1 MKRFLLLTLVLAATT
16 LSAYAQFTF
25 TSLDFPGGTKTTA
38 RGINNR
44 GSIVG
49 SYRIDPPRHALAI
62 RHGHFVPLAGSGPLG
77 ANFSEAFKINDHGD
91 VVGDYDDGVTHG
103 FLLHKGVLTTLDF
116 PGADATIAFGIN
128 DSGVVVGEWDLLD
141 AQGNLL
147 AYHGFLWK
155 NRAFSDVNFP
165 GSADTSILSINSEG
179 DYVGLWDSDVNAP
192 AGHAF
197 VKTEDRFSSFDVPD
211 ATLTLA
217 TDINEDGKIVGLV
230 QENELTEAQR
240 AVREINFGAYVFD
253 RAFLERT
260 LPTLEKHLA
269 GEYYLTDLISTASE
283 VGVPVESVRAPFP
296 DDQMGVNDPTQLE
309 RAAGVLRQRNR
320 RQSSIAIG
328 S

>member
-1 MKRFLLLTLVLAATT
+1 MKRLLLLTLVLVATT

-155 NRAFSDVNFP
+155 NGAFSDVNFP
-165 GSADTSILSINSEG
+165 GSADTSILGINSEG

-197 VKTEDRFSSFDVPD
+197 VETEDRFTSFDVPD
-211 ATLTLA
+211 ATLTQA
-217 TDINEDGKIVGLV
+217 TDINEDGKIVGLYV
-230 QENELTEAQR
+230 DANGATHGFLKTHASFTTIDYPGAAYTSAWGVNSGGQIVGTHLDTVDAPDRGFIAQR
-240 AVREINFGAYVFD
+240 RESK
-253 RAFLERT
+253 E
-260 LPTLEKHLA
+260 
-269 GEYYLTDLISTASE
+269 
-283 VGVPVESVRAPFP
+283 
-296 DDQMGVNDPTQLE
+296 
-309 RAAGVLRQRNR
+309 
-320 RQSSIAIG
+320 
-328 S
+328 